1 MAGTIDF
8 NLLGVGGI
16 SPYERAQQRDVQ
28 NQVAQQQAEVS
39 KINLE
44 QAKRERDALAE
55 MQKKFVENGKSSDLN
70 ANFDAMLASGV
81 PHYMDIAIKGKQALY
96 NQQRFDELITG
107 KPAAAAA
114 APAAMPAQ
122 TAAPIAAPV
131 NEMAAAK
138 YPEANARSVMFNNL
152 APAYVA
158 ANTSSNVNNLSPAA
172 AGIDTTDLDRRIAGF
187 LSLGTPAA
195 IAAAQDLQRQRAELT
210 KTQIVGANSSVYVP
224 GRGFIATAPATPE
237 KDVKPLQEL
246 NAFKNLSPADQKTFM
261 SMKRAEQA
269 PVQPVAPTIT
279 TIVDPNNPN
288 QMITINAREYTGGS
302 VGSPGVIGLAGKE
315 PKAAA
320 EEDKK
325 AKGRE
330 DADALISQLRNS
342 YKTLNENNAITST
355 KNRKGTNVGAYI
367 SSSGVGQVTGRIL
380 GTESQS
386 ERNTIVQTRPLLLA
400 AIKNALGMSAKQMD
414 SNAEMQL
421 YLKAATDP
429 TLDYESNIKALN
441 NLENLL
447 TSGKLSANPANKPAS
462 KPSDKLPTPYSNA
475 EKERRYQEWKAK
487 QGSQ

>member
-70 ANFDAMLASGV
+70 ANFDAMIASGV

-96 NQQRFDELITG
+96 NQQRFDELMNG
-107 KPAAAAA
+107 RPAA

-122 TAAPIAAPV
+122 TAAPTVAPT
-131 NEMAAAK
+131 
-138 YPEANARSVMFNNL
+138 NNL
-152 APAYVA
+152 ASAYTG
-158 ANTSSNVNNLSPAA
+158 ANTSPNVNNLSPAA

-210 KTQIVGANSSVYVP
+210 KPQIVGANSSVYVP

-330 DADALISQLRNS
+330 DAQTLISQLRSS
-342 YKTLNENNAITST
+342 YNTLNESNAITST
-355 KNRKGTNVGAYI
+355 KNRVGTNIGAAI
-367 SSSGVGQVTGRIL
+367 SSSGAGQAFGRAL
-380 GTESQS
+380 GTSAQS
-386 ERNTIVQTRPLLLA
+386 ERNTITQTRPLLLA
-400 AIKNALGMSAKQMD
+400 AIKNATGMSAKQMD

-429 TLDYESNIKALN
+429 SLDYEANMRALD
-441 NLENLL
+441 NLEKML
-447 TSGKLSANPANKPAS
+447 TSGKLSANPANKPAG
-462 KPSDKLPTPYSNA
+462 KPAGKSATPDPLGI
-475 EKERRYQEWKAK
+475 R
-487 QGSQ
+487 